1 MVAFDFS
8 NIGVGQIIGLVL
20 VIVVVPLGIWN
31 MKRMKT
37 KKMQEEDQF
46 SSMGSSDI
54 GAPSSSLEG
63 TETQE
68 GTRCASAPTSADVP
82 ENEVPLKIYI
92 EQYKSQYSKDALRS
106 ALINN
111 GYEAILVD
119 TCLEKYF

>member
-54 GAPSSSLEG
+54 GAPSEG
-63 TETQE
+63 IGSEPVGVET
-68 GTRCASAPTSADVP
+68 P
-82 ENEVPLKIYI
+82 EAEVPLKTYI

-111 GYEAILVD
+111 GYEASLVD
-119 TCLEKYF
+119 SCLEKYF